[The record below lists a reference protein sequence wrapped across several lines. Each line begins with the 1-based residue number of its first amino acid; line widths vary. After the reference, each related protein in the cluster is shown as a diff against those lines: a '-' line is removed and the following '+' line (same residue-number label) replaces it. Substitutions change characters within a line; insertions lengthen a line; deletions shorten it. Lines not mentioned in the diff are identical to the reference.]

1 MAFGWN
7 PKSKKT
13 NNSNNQYP
21 QSGNQNVSQRNQNYS
36 TFKSVNDDI
45 ERIVAARSIINSRM
59 VEQPELANPFWQTL
73 GVDSDILAMPIAS
86 NKTDRITQ
94 YRKISKFPECDW
106 CLDEICDEFV
116 HDDDKGNF
124 INLTLPENKSNL
136 NETRKEI
143 IQEEFKR
150 FMNLFRFR
158 DDGYNLI
165 KRFLIEGE
173 LAWEN
178 VIKSSVPELG
188 IVGVRYLPTEYYETL
203 LDTRTNTPIGI
214 IFDVTRYAA
223 DTRQMIANNIL
234 GASQVFNQFIP
245 TTATYSYDIDKCIPL
260 LWSQVTYIRSHESAF
275 EGDKYVAYPI
285 IEKAKQ
291 AYYQLSLLQDAAVIL
306 RVTRAP
312 ERLLFNISTG
322 KMNDSFAKQY
332 VRDFANGLKAKK
344 TLMPKGPTG
353 GTSGADIGSVYN
365 PVSMLESYIFG
376 KSDGNDGTSI
386 ESVGSSASYDELAD
400 IKYFLRRFMKQFK
413 VPFSRYETPENTP
426 PAPDQLSYEEHSF
439 MRMIVRFQRQF
450 ADGFKKSFIVDL
462 KLRDM
467 WDKYELKEEDID
479 IQFVKPSLCDI
490 YEIQQLVETK
500 MKIYSDAVGTDD
512 EFSRTL
518 AMKKYLGFTDADIKE
533 NYENLIKEAML
544 KELSEYY
551 KGQIAEHKGLAG
563 WEPPIKFKDQEDKEQ
578 KELEGKA
585 NEEGNDES
593 SEEAADE
600 ENAGNEE
607 GVEAAATGEESGN
620 EEEGSKEEEENE
632 QPAAFGLQ

>member
-1 MAFGWN
+1 MAFSWN
-7 PKSKKT
+7 PLNKNQQSQNKNQDAQTFDKKNANYNT
-13 NNSNNQYP
+13 F
-21 QSGNQNVSQRNQNYS
+21 RN
-36 TFKSVNDDI
+36 VNDDI
-45 ERIVAARSIINSRM
+45 ERIVAARSIINSKM
-59 VEQPELANPFWQTL
+59 VEDPQLANPFWQTL
-73 GVDSDILAMPIAS
+73 GIDSDILAIPVAT
-86 NKTDRITQ
+86 NKTERITQ

-116 HDDDKGNF
+116 HEDDKGNF
-124 INLTLPENKSNL
+124 INLNLPDNKKNL

-178 VIKSSVPELG
+178 VIKASVPELG
-188 IVGVRYLPTEYYETL
+188 IIGVKYLPTEYYETL
-203 LDTRTNTPIGI
+203 LDVRTNNPIGL
-214 IFDVTRYAA
+214 IFDVSRYAA
-223 DTRQMIANNIL
+223 DTRQLITSNIL

-245 TTATYSYDIDKCIPL
+245 TTASFSYDINKCVPL

-275 EGDKYVAYPI
+275 EGDKYVAYPL

-322 KMNDSFAKQY
+322 KMNDSYAKQY
-332 VRDFANGLKAKK
+332 VRDFANSLKSKK
-344 TLMPKGPTG
+344 ILTPRGPS
-353 GTSGADIGSVYN
+353 GTAPGDVGSVYN
-365 PVSMLESYIFG
+365 PVSMLESYVFG

-386 ESVGSSASYDELAD
+386 ESVGSNASYAELDD
-400 IKYFLRRFMKQFK
+400 IEYFLRRFMKQFK
-413 VPFSRYETPENTP
+413 VPFSRYKTPENTP

-450 ADGFKKSFIVDL
+450 ADGFKKGFITDL

-490 YEIQQLVETK
+490 YEVQQLVELK

-518 AMKKYLGFTDADIKE
+518 AMKKILGYTDADIKE
-533 NYENLIKEAML
+533 NYENLIKESML
-544 KELSEYY
+544 KELAEYY

-563 WEPPIKFKDQEDKEQ
+563 WEPPIKFKDEEDKDE
-578 KELEGKA
+578 KELEGKGA
-585 NEEGNDES
+585 DDEENKEGEGSKDEENNEEGNNT
-593 SEEAADE
+593 EEKE
-600 ENAGNEE
+600 GNEE
-607 GVEAAATGEESGN
+607 GNEES
-620 EEEGSKEEEENE
+620 
-632 QPAAFGLQ
+632 AAPTFGLK